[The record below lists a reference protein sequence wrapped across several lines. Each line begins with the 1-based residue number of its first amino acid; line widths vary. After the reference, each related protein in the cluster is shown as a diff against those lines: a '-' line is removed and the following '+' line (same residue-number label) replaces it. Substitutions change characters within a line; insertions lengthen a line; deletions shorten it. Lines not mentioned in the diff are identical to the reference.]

1 MTHEEFLKAVQ
12 NERSFINRLLKSK
25 AKKERAIKRLIQER
39 FAHLVGKFCKVEDK
53 IYYIDKVCGRAED
66 KEVKPIVNVLLLS
79 SDAMMFKD
87 GLKTLGFAFQ
97 PYYLGYNDLLKA
109 EQNIVSKEDVF
120 KHLNILVNEVMN
132 NF

>member
-12 NERSFINRLLKSK
+12 NERSIIKRLFKSK
-25 AKKERAIKRLIQER
+25 AKRERAIKRLIKER

-53 IYYIDKVCGRAED
+53 LYYIDKVCGRAED
-66 KEVKPIVNVLLLS
+66 KEVKPVVNVLLLS
-79 SDAMMFKD
+79 SDETMFKGD
-87 GLKTLGFAFQ
+87 FKTLGFAFE

-109 EQNIVSKEDVF
+109 EQNIVSKEETS
-120 KHLNILVNEVMN
+120 KHLKALVDEIMN

>member
-12 NERSFINRLLKSK
+12 HERSLIKRLFKSK
-25 AKKERAIKRLIQER
+25 AKRERAIKRLIQER
-39 FAHLVGKFCKVEDK
+39 FAHLVGKFCKVEDNL
-53 IYYIDKVCGRAED
+53 YYIVQVCGRAED

-79 SDAMMFKD
+79 PDETMFKGD
-87 GLKTLGFAFQ
+87 FKTLGFAFQ

-120 KHLNILVNEVMN
+120 EHLTILVNEVMN